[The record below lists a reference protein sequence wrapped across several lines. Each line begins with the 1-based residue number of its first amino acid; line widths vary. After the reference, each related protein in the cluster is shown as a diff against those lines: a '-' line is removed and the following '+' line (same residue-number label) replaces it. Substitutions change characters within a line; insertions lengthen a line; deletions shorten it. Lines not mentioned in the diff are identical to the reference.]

1 MEIIWPIQIKFK
13 GTILKS
19 SLCEHSDA
27 YILVKGTIT
36 ITITRTDAAVTQ
48 ADKMNKQVMFKHGH
62 QLLIVEVQ

>member
-1 MEIIWPIQIKFK
+1 M
-13 GTILKS
+13 KS

-27 YILVKGTIT
+27 YILMKGTIT

-62 QLLIVEVQ
+62 QLLIAEVQ